1 MVTGTSIRATGLAN
15 VFHPVGLKA
24 MDIVEQLTIH
34 TDTVLA
40 GRYRIEKLLGSGSM
54 GEVYQAIDLTTT
66 RLVAIK
72 RIHPYLIT
80 DEDAIQRFQREAKA
94 LSRLNH
100 PGIVKFHDFYVADGF
115 YFIVLN
121 HLEGQTL
128 EDRLAFTRQKERLI
142 PLEETRTIFL
152 QLCDALAYAHQQ
164 NIVHRDLKPAN
175 VMITPQGH
183 AIVMDFGIAK
193 LLDGDQLT
201 GDGLSPGTPGYMSPE
216 IIRGRTIDGRSDIYT
231 LGIILYEMV
240 TGQRPFRGNSRYDTM
255 HSHLFESIP
264 DVYQFNPL
272 VPPGLIHIIY
282 TALAKEPADRFQS
295 VTEMGQALREL
306 DLTPQPQNRRQEPII
321 PPPPTATLL
330 DTSPTL
336 DKPASE
342 PEPIVISPR
351 VAASPTRPWRP
362 SRLLIAL
369 IILPLCLLTILAV
382 ARGFNE
388 ATNPTPTISLTG
400 ESVEATPQSLPQTI
414 LDTTISAGQTVS
426 PDTDA
431 TPGAT
436 PTLAPTV
443 TPTASRS
450 SGGSTITT
458 STPSAPTATPRNGV
472 TPTNTRSQTP
482 AATTTPSRTNT
493 PPPTATIPP
502 TVTPHP
508 TLTPA
513 PLPTVTN
520 TPRPEVDP
528 KPSPTPKDDKKL
540 G

>member
-1 MVTGTSIRATGLAN
+1 
-15 VFHPVGLKA
+15 
-24 MDIVEQLTIH
+24 MDIVEQRTIH

-54 GEVYQAIDLTTT
+54 GEVYQAMDLTTT

-128 EDRLAFTRQKERLI
+128 EERLAYSRQKEKLI
-142 PLEETRTIFL
+142 PLEETRTILL
-152 QLCDALAYAHQQ
+152 QICDALAYAHQQ

-183 AIVMDFGIAK
+183 AIIMDFGIAK
-193 LLDGDQLT
+193 LLDGEQLT

-255 HSHLFESIP
+255 HSHLFEPIP
-264 DVYQFNPL
+264 DVYQLNPL
-272 VPPGLIHIIY
+272 TPPSLIHIIH
-282 TALAKEPADRFQS
+282 TALAKEPTDRFQS

-306 DLTPQPQNRRQEPII
+306 DLTPQPQVRREPII
-321 PPPPTATLL
+321 PPPPIATPL
-330 DTSPTL
+330 DTPPITA
-336 DKPASE
+336 KPAPE
-342 PEPIVISPR
+342 PEPTIVSHSLATSP
-351 VAASPTRPWRP
+351 ARPWRP

-369 IILPLCLLTILAV
+369 IVFPLFLLTVLAV
-382 ARGFNE
+382 TRGFNE
-388 ATNPTPTISLTG
+388 ATNPTPTISLTE
-400 ESVEATPQSLPQTI
+400 ESAETTPQNLPQTLPGATI
-414 LDTTISAGQTVS
+414 PVGQTTSPITDTT
-426 PDTDA
+426 
-431 TPGAT
+431 PGVT

-443 TPTASRS
+443 TPTSSRR

-472 TPTNTRSQTP
+472 TPTSTRSQTP

-493 PPPTATIPP
+493 PSPTATIPP
-502 TVTPHP
+502 TATPRP

-520 TPRPEVDP
+520 TPRPEIDP
-528 KPSPTPKDDKKL
+528 KPSPTPKDDKTL